1 MKPSKQP
8 SAAGDDAIVQE
19 PIFEIIVK
27 RLRADIIRGLYPPGA
42 PLRMQDI
49 ADKYGTSL
57 MPVREALHRLTSE
70 ELVVMHPRRG
80 ASVYPFDSKKAR
92 EIYDLRKVLMGHAAR
107 LAVPNLTPEDIRAL
121 AALIDA
127 MEATIGQKDVD
138 MVRYL
143 DLNDQFHKRL
153 YGPCGNATLIKMI
166 TQLDNFARMS
176 MHRYF
181 NSPAALRQFNHEH
194 REMVEALRVRD
205 ADRVAEMVGRHYEKS
220 VDDLVVAMDRQ
231 NEARDVTELH

>member
-1 MKPSKQP
+1 MKPSKH
-8 SAAGDDAIVQE
+8 AAVAGGDAIVQE

-27 RLRADIIRGLYPPGA
+27 RLRADIIRGVYLPGA

-80 ASVYPFDSKKAR
+80 ATVYPFNSKKAR

-107 LAVPNLTPEDIRAL
+107 LAVPLITPEDIRVL
-121 AALIDA
+121 EGLTEA
-127 MEATIGQKDVD
+127 MDATIGNASVD

-143 DLNDQFHKRL
+143 DLNDLFHKRL
-153 YGPCGNATLIKMI
+153 YGPCGNETLIKMI

-181 NSPAALRQFNHEH
+181 NSPAALRQFNEEH
-194 REMVEALRVRD
+194 REILAALR
-205 ADRVAEMVGRHYEKS
+205 AANPARVEELVARHYEKS
-220 VDDLVVAMDRQ
+220 VDDLVVAMNRQ
-231 NEARDVTELH
+231 N